1 MMKVLSKA
9 RIAHELSSFSIAAA
23 EYLLDNYKI
32 VKKYLRNIIISR
44 NYTFGKLK
52 SLKANIDVRT
62 KHGNYILINLKS
74 KKRAI
79 DVVSKLK
86 KKLIYVK
93 GPYLKPWDSCICI
106 SVGPKKLMEKFLTTF
121 KKII

>member
-1 MMKVLSKA
+1 M
-9 RIAHELSSFSIAAA
+9 
-23 EYLLDNYKI
+23 
-32 VKKYLRNIIISR
+32 
-44 NYTFGKLK
+44 K

-86 KKLIYVK
+86 KKLNYVK
-93 GPYLKPWDSCICI
+93 GPYLKPWDSCICM